1 MSRRLPSLNGLRA
14 FEVAGRHGSFTAAAT
29 ELNVTQTAVSRMVRL
44 LEERLGFALFRRQAN
59 ALELTA
65 QGQALLSG
73 LTDAF
78 DAIARLSEQ
87 VSSMRAGPVLTVGV
101 GPTLAVNWLIPRL
114 ARFYQAHP
122 QIEVRMA
129 TGGATRTVRDDWTCT
144 IRRESSPWPGYIAEE
159 LFPSRLVPV
168 CVPALAEGLR
178 NPSSLRKATLI
189 VVPHLASDWD
199 RWFDAAG
206 IRAPIRPDNEV
217 FFDNNAMAMQA
228 VLDGVGVAIAQPLYV
243 TDALISGRLV
253 APFPIIAT
261 KPEGWYFEYRPS
273 RAEEPALLA
282 FRRWLHD
289 EAKRQREVEVG
300 LMGRAVKPEKD
311 RRSVRT

>member
-1 MSRRLPSLNGLRA
+1 MARQLPSLNGLRA
-14 FEVAGRHGSFTAAAT
+14 FEAAGRHGSFTAAAT

-44 LEERLGFALFRRQAN
+44 LEQRLGFALFRRHAN

-73 LTDAF
+73 MTDAF
-78 DAIARLSEQ
+78 DSIARLAEQ
-87 VSSMRAGPVLTVGV
+87 VSGMGAGPVLTVGV

-114 ARFYQAHP
+114 TRFYQAHP

-144 IRRESSPWPGYIAEE
+144 IRRDASPWPGYIAEE

-168 CVPALAEGLR
+168 CVPALATELR
-178 NPSSLRKATLI
+178 NPASLRKATLI
-189 VVPHLASDWD
+189 IVPHLASDWD

-206 IRAPIRPDNEV
+206 IRTSIRLGTEV

-243 TDALISGRLV
+243 TEALKSGRLV

-261 KPEGWYFEYRPS
+261 KREGWYFEYRPS

-282 FRRWLHD
+282 FRQWLHD
-289 EAKRQREVEVG
+289 EAKRQRETEAE
-300 LMGRAVKPEKD
+300 LMQRAVRPSGK
-311 RRSVRT
+311 